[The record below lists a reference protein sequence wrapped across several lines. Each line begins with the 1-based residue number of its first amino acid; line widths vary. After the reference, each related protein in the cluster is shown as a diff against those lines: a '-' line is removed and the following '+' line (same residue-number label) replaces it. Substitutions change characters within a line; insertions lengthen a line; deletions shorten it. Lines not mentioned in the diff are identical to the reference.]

1 VSRPQD
7 IIGLSS
13 FEGASMSAI
22 GIINPG
28 AMGISIAA
36 SARSG
41 GHDVSWASAGRSA
54 DTRQRAE
61 AHNLL
66 EVQTLA
72 ELCAVCE
79 VMLCVC
85 PPHAAASVADSV
97 IDAGFSGLYC
107 DGNAIAPRQSQ
118 LIGERLRAAGID
130 FVDGSIIGPPAWEA
144 GSTRFYLS
152 GPSAGQVAGLFE
164 GALAE
169 AVVIGDEIG
178 KASALKM
185 VFAAQT
191 KGFTALLSAIQGAA
205 EQLGVRA
212 DLDRE
217 WARRDMA
224 VAAQR
229 VNQVRGVTGK
239 AWRFAGEM
247 QEIAAT
253 FESAGMP
260 PGFFEAAHDIYQ
272 RMAPFKDAEELPA
285 LEDVLAAL
293 TAARD

>member
-1 VSRPQD
+1 
-7 IIGLSS
+7 
-13 FEGASMSAI
+13 MSKI

-36 SARSG
+36 SARTG
-41 GHDVSWASAGRSA
+41 GHEVYWASAGRSA

-61 AHNLL
+61 ERNLL
-66 EVQTLA
+66 EFYTLA

-79 VMLCVC
+79 VILCVC
-85 PPHAAASVADSV
+85 PPHAAASVASAVVDG
-97 IDAGFSGLYC
+97 GFSGLYC
-107 DGNAIAPRQSQ
+107 DGNAIAPRQTQS
-118 LIGERLRAAGID
+118 IGESLAAAGID
-130 FVDGSIIGPPAWEA
+130 FVDGSIIGPPAWKA

-152 GPSAGQVAGLFE
+152 GPSAAQIANLFE
-164 GALAE
+164 GTVAE

-217 WARRDMA
+217 WARRDPD

-260 PGFFEAAHDIYQ
+260 PGFFEAAHEVYQ
-272 RMAPFKDAEELPA
+272 RMAQFKDADELPELA
-285 LEDVLAAL
+285 DVLAAL
-293 TAARD
+293 VEDGG

>member
-1 VSRPQD
+1 
-7 IIGLSS
+7 
-13 FEGASMSAI
+13 MSKV

-36 SARSG
+36 SAQAA
-41 GHDVSWASAGRSA
+41 GHEVYWASAGRSQN
-54 DTRQRAE
+54 TRQRAE
-61 AHNLL
+61 AQALL
-66 EVQTLA
+66 EVDSLA
-72 ELCAVCE
+72 ELCARCE
-79 VMLCVC
+79 IILCVC
-85 PPHAAASVADSV
+85 PPDAAARVAEAV
-97 IDAGFSGLYC
+97 IAAGFRGLYC
-107 DGNAIAPRQSQ
+107 DGNAIAPRQAQ
-118 LIGERLRAAGID
+118 AIGERLTAAGID
-130 FVDGSIIGPPAWEA
+130 FVDGSIIGPPAWQE

-152 GPSAGQVAGLFE
+152 GPSAVKVADLFA
-164 GALAE
+164 GSFTE
-169 AVVIGDEIG
+169 AIAIGGEIG

-205 EQLGVRA
+205 EALGVRG

-217 WARRDMA
+217 WALRDPE
-224 VAAQR
+224 VAKQR

-260 PGFFEAAHDIYQ
+260 PGFFQAAHEVYQ
-272 RMAPFKDAEELPA
+272 RMARFKDADDLPE

-293 TAARD
+293 MERQ

>member
-1 VSRPQD
+1 
-7 IIGLSS
+7 
-13 FEGASMSAI
+13 MSKV

-36 SARSG
+36 AARAA
-41 GHDVSWASAGRSA
+41 GHDVYWSAAGRSA
-54 DTRQRAE
+54 DTRQRADE
-61 AHNLL
+61 HGLL
-66 EVQTLA
+66 ALA
-72 ELCAVCE
+72 SFSELSAVCE
-79 VMLCVC
+79 VIICVC
-85 PPHAAASVADSV
+85 PPHAAAAVADAV
-97 IDAGFSGLYC
+97 VEAGFSGLYC
-107 DGNAIAPRQSQ
+107 DGNAIAPGQA
-118 LIGERLRAAGID
+118 LKIGERLESAGVD
-130 FVDGSIIGPPAWEA
+130 FVDGSIIGPPAWET
-144 GSTRFYLS
+144 GTTRFYLS
-152 GPSAGQVAGLFE
+152 GPSAAQIASLFE
-164 GALAE
+164 GTVAE
-169 AVVIGDEIG
+169 ALVISDEIG

-217 WARRDMA
+217 WARRDPA
-224 VAAQR
+224 VAEQR

-260 PGFFEAAHDIYQ
+260 PGFFEAAHDVYQ
-272 RMAPFKDAEELPA
+272 RMARFKDADELPT

-293 TAARD
+293 MTAQG

>member
-1 VSRPQD
+1 
-7 IIGLSS
+7 
-13 FEGASMSAI
+13 MSTI

-36 SARSG
+36 AVGAG
-41 GHDVSWASAGRSA
+41 GHHVYWASAGRSA
-54 DTRQRAE
+54 DTRRRAE
-61 AHNLL
+61 EHNLL

-72 ELCAVCE
+72 DLCAVCD

-85 PPHAAASVADSV
+85 PPHAAASVAEAV

-107 DGNAIAPRQSQ
+107 DGNAIAPRQAQ
-118 LIGERLRAAGID
+118 RIGERLAAAGID

-152 GPSAGQVAGLFE
+152 GPSAALIAILFAGSP
-164 GALAE
+164 AE

-205 EQLGVRA
+205 EQMGVRA

-217 WARRDMA
+217 WARRDPA

-260 PGFFEAAHDIYQ
+260 PGFFEAAHDVYQ
-272 RMAPFKDAEELPA
+272 RMARFKDAEELPA
-285 LEDVLAAL
+285 LEEVLAAL
-293 TAARD
+293 TETDE